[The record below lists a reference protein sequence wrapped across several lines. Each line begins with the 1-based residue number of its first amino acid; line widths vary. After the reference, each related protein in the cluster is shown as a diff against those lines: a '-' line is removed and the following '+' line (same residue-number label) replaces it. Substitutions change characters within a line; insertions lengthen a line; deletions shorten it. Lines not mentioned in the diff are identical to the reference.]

1 MIEYILENRIQLL
14 AIVGSIL
21 FLFFIVTLVRK
32 KTIREEYS
40 LLWLFWSL
48 LFITFSTWRNGLDF
62 AANLLGID
70 YAPAALLLLLIVG
83 IIFIL
88 VQFSVVISR
97 LTEQSKT
104 IAQELALLKEKI
116 EREQRR

>member
-1 MIEYILENRIQLL
+1 MIEYIIENRIQVL

-21 FLFFIVTLVRK
+21 FLFFIITLVRK

-48 LFITFSTWRNGLDF
+48 VFITFSIWRDGLDF
-62 AANLLGID
+62 AADLLGVD
-70 YAPAALLLLLIVG
+70 YAPAALLLLLVLG

-88 VQFSVVISR
+88 IQFSVVISR
-97 LTEQSKT
+97 LTEQNKA

-116 EREQRR
+116 ERE